1 MKQLYALAEVRR
13 LALACTGLGLLVA
26 ALLLVQWG
34 LLAHVLTAVVE
45 GGASP
50 ATLVVPLAAVL
61 GLWLARAGANAL
73 RDLLAA
79 RASSDVR
86 AGLRVAFARAL
97 LRLGPATVGAERGG
111 ELVGTATEAVARVD
125 PVVARLVP
133 STVAAGVVAPLVAV
147 AVLVLDPASG
157 ALLCLTGPLIV
168 VFGWLV
174 GTHSARA
181 AQERWETLGQLGA
194 LLVDAVRVLPTLV
207 TFGHGRSTARW
218 LGRVSESYRA
228 ATLRVLRSAFLSG
241 FVLELGSSLCT
252 ALVAVTVGV
261 RLFEGDLRL
270 ERGLFVLLLVPEFFA
285 PLRALGADQHARL
298 EGLPALRR
306 LYAVLEAPGPETGT
320 RPVPPGV
327 PDLALRGVT
336 VLAAGSGRALLA
348 GVDLDLPAG
357 SRTALVGPSGAGK
370 TTLARLLLGFGA
382 PDAGEVLLDGV
393 PLREVDGDAWR
404 TRVAYV
410 PERPW
415 LLAGSVADNVRLGR
429 PDADDEAV
437 RTALRRA
444 RALAFVDRL
453 PQGLDTPLGEDGAR
467 LSGGERLRVALA
479 RALVADPALV
489 VLDEP
494 TSQLD
499 AEGEADVVAALQ
511 ALAEGPTLLVVTH
524 RAAPLAL
531 ADRVVRL
538 VEGRLEAGAPVD
550 EDGRVEEVTVR

>member
-1 MKQLYALAEVRR
+1 MKQLYALPEVRR
-13 LALACTGLGLLVA
+13 LAVACGGLGLLVA
-26 ALLLVQWG
+26 GLLLTQWG
-34 LLAHVLTAVVE
+34 LLAHVLAAVAQ

-50 ATLVVPLAAVL
+50 RTLVVPLAAVL
-61 GLWLARAGANAL
+61 ALWCARAGVSAL

-79 RASSDVR
+79 RASSQVR
-86 AGLRVAFARAL
+86 AELRLAFARAL
-97 LRLGPATVGAERGG
+97 LRLGPAAVGAERGG

-157 ALLCLTGPLIV
+157 ALLCLTGPLVV

-181 AQERWETLGQLGA
+181 AQERWETLGHLGA
-194 LLVDAVRVLPTLV
+194 LLVDSVRVLPTLV
-207 TFGHGRSTARW
+207 TFGHGRSTVRW

-228 ATLRVLRSAFLSG
+228 ATLKVLRSAFLSG

-252 ALVAVTVGV
+252 ALVAVTIGI
-261 RLFEGDLRL
+261 RLFEGDLAL
-270 ERGLFVLLLVPEFFA
+270 ELGLFVLLLVPEFFA

-306 LYAVLEAPGPETGT
+306 LYAVLEEPGPATGT

-336 VLAAGSGRALLA
+336 VRPAHTGRAVLSD
-348 GVDLDLPAG
+348 VDLDLPAG

-370 TTLARLLLGFGA
+370 TTLARLLLGFGI
-382 PDAGEVLLDGV
+382 PDAGEVLLAGV
-393 PLREVDGDAWR
+393 PLAELDLDAWR
-404 TRVAYV
+404 ARVAYV
-410 PERPW
+410 GERPW

-444 RALAFVDRL
+444 RALGFVERL
-453 PQGLDTPLGEDGAR
+453 PQGLATPLGEDGAR

-479 RALVADPALV
+479 RAFVAEPDLV

-499 AEGEADVVAALQ
+499 PQGEAEVVAALRE
-511 ALAEGPTLLVVTH
+511 LAEGRTLLTVTH
-524 RAAPLAL
+524 RTAPLAL

-538 VEGRLEAGAPVD
+538 VDGRLEEPVAAD
-550 EDGRVEEVTVR
+550 RVEEVAVR